1 MNHDLIERYIYAA
14 VKPLPHKIR
23 NDVSRE
29 LHGLIDDMLLE
40 RCGNMPPTDKDIRVV
55 LAELGTPEEFSEKY
69 NDNTQTALI
78 PQPYYATYL
87 LLLKIVLPVAAG
99 GMALAHLIRYFV
111 EPLDGL
117 QALGEWFAAEVSG
130 LGVAFTVLTAVFAV
144 LAQKKVPL
152 SERFMAD
159 ELPPVPQKDA
169 KIPRWEC
176 IGGMVFCAAFAV
188 LFLFLPQL
196 FFVIIDYGSRIPI
209 FSAEGMAESWYLIV
223 AFALFGILREAVKLK
238 HGQYNK
244 TVLTVTAIC
253 NFCSAALAI
262 WWLLGG
268 EVLNPDFLTAISSV
282 FSSESA
288 ALVGLFEHFQFLFLA
303 VILLALVLDTV
314 EAIVKAHWQATE
326 PHTN

>member
-1 MNHDLIERYIYAA
+1 
-14 VKPLPHKIR
+14 
-23 NDVSRE
+23 
-29 LHGLIDDMLLE
+29 
-40 RCGNMPPTDKDIRVV
+40 
-55 LAELGTPEEFSEKY
+55 
-69 NDNTQTALI
+69 
-78 PQPYYATYL
+78 
-87 LLLKIVLPVAAG
+87 
-99 GMALAHLIRYFV
+99 MALAHLIRYFV

-288 ALVGLFEHFQFLFLA
+288 ALVGLFEHFQLLFLA

>member
-1 MNHDLIERYIYAA
+1 
-14 VKPLPHKIR
+14 
-23 NDVSRE
+23 
-29 LHGLIDDMLLE
+29 
-40 RCGNMPPTDKDIRVV
+40 
-55 LAELGTPEEFSEKY
+55 
-69 NDNTQTALI
+69 
-78 PQPYYATYL
+78 
-87 LLLKIVLPVAAG
+87 
-99 GMALAHLIRYFV
+99 
-111 EPLDGL
+111 
-117 QALGEWFAAEVSG
+117 
-130 LGVAFTVLTAVFAV
+130 
-144 LAQKKVPL
+144 
-152 SERFMAD
+152 MAD

-209 FSAEGMAESWYLIV
+209 FSAEGMAESWYLLV

-268 EVLNPDFLTAISSV
+268 EVLNPDFLAAISSV
-282 FSSESA
+282 FSAESA

-314 EAIVKAHWQATE
+314 EAIVKARWQATE